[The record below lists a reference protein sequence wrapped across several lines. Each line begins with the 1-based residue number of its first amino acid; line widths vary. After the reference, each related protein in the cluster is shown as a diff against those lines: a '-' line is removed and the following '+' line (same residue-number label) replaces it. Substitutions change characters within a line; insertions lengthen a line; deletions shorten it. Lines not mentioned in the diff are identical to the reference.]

1 MPFQTTGPD
10 SPFARYAGVV
20 PENYLRVLSFK
31 ESGFRPEVV
40 HPKSH
45 ATGLFQITSTAL
57 NTFNQRNNSK
67 VTLPQL
73 VDPELNTRVASQHLA
88 GVINVYKR
96 YRSLQPDWTS
106 RRWLELLTL
115 GWNAGHTAIASIVER
130 MESAGFPNERINI
143 DTVRQA
149 AEAVGGSSK
158 YVADPG
164 RVSWS
169 KSVASMFLGGAS
181 PRALSRT
188 VVESVESSLGKT
200 ILVVTG
206 LVLVGLEIVRRR
218 KERKA

>member
-1 MPFQTTGPD
+1 MPFQTMGPE

-20 PENYLRVLSFK
+20 PENFLRILAFK

-57 NTFNQRNNSK
+57 NTFNQRNQTN
-67 VTLPQL
+67 VALAQL
-73 VDPELNTRVASQHLA
+73 VDPDLNTRVASQHLA
-88 GVINVYKR
+88 GVINVYKK

-115 GWNAGHTAIASIVER
+115 GWNAGHNAIANIAKR
-130 MESAGFPNERINI
+130 MEAAGLPNERINI

-158 YVADPG
+158 YVADPA

-181 PRALSRT
+181 PRGLART
-188 VVESVESSLGKT
+188 VVESAESTVGKT

-206 LVLVGLEIVRRR
+206 LVLVALEIVRRR
-218 KERKA
+218 RERTA